1 MVCLTQLQDSDVTQA
16 ALSCTTSW
24 HRPLPGHSLPLLSY
38 RDSEQRERR
47 KGKFPDAASLMELT
61 PLWRERDCLQ
71 FTPPAEEIFS
81 SLLELLISALGNAS
95 LEWQPLEEY
104 LSSQ

>member
-1 MVCLTQLQDSDVTQA
+1 
-16 ALSCTTSW
+16 
-24 HRPLPGHSLPLLSY
+24 
-38 RDSEQRERR
+38 
-47 KGKFPDAASLMELT
+47 MELT
-61 PLWRERDCLQ
+61 PLWQERDCLQ

-104 LSSQ
+104 LSTQ

>member
-1 MVCLTQLQDSDVTQA
+1 MQDFSREQNHHEPI
-16 ALSCTTSW
+16 
-24 HRPLPGHSLPLLSY
+24 HRVSTG
-38 RDSEQRERR
+38 EKR

-95 LEWQPLEEY
+95 LEWQPLEES